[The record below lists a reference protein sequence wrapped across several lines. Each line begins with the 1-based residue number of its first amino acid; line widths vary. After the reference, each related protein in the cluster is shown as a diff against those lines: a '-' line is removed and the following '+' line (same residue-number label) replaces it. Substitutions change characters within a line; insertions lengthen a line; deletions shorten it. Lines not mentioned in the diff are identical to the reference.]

1 MRFSKPTHYLTS
13 ALVIFSLVLFILP
26 TTTVRAEEDNPITK
40 IENPLDLDQNFP
52 VEDLAAKI
60 ISTFLGIVGIIALI
74 MFVYG
79 GLLWMTAAGNAQ
91 RVDKG
96 KDLFIWSIIGL
107 VVIFSSY
114 AIASFVIDNLTKAG

>member
-52 VEDLAAKI
+52 VEDLVAKI

>member
-1 MRFSKPTHYLTS
+1 MRFSKPLHYLTS
-13 ALVIFSLVLFILP
+13 MLVVLSFSLFLIPTQIAHAEDDSVL
-26 TTTVRAEEDNPITK
+26 K
-40 IENPLDLDQNFP
+40 IENPLNLDAEHP

-114 AIASFVIDNLTKAG
+114 AIASFIIDNLTKAG

>member
-114 AIASFVIDNLTKAG
+114 AIASFVIDKLTKAG